1 MKTLFL
7 KIQDNY
13 YSILKIVLFLLAI
26 TVVILVSPKANMFKY
41 EFSVGAPWN
50 HTDLI
55 APFDFSILK
64 TEKQIEEE
72 KEQIVDNFKPYFKYD
87 DEVVKNGKLKLSKDF
102 EEAWAANYQEQ
113 RVFKYKRFRK
123 TLNSIYDYVQAK
135 GVMQYNPVLEGKDK
149 SSILRLINGN
159 EVEEVRLNRFFDI
172 RTANFYAFEIIDDLD
187 TDDSTLLKNI
197 ISYSLVQNVF
207 YDEGV
212 STTDLNE
219 LMKNILPTHGLIQ
232 KGELIISS
240 GELVTLDKYQIL
252 SSLKREYE
260 KETGSSDSKW
270 LIITGLSLLIILMFL
285 IEFLYFKIYLSE
297 KYESLKNIVLVLF
310 SQVILIAIADFV
322 FYNYPEFAYV
332 IPYAILPII
341 ITAFL
346 GSRFALISHMI
357 TILILG
363 FFAPNS
369 FEFFYTQFTAGFIA
383 IFTVKDL
390 GKRADI
396 FRTSLWVFIT
406 YMVVYV
412 SMLFVQEGSLENF
425 SFTFLEYIAGSS
437 ILLLLAFPIIF
448 IYEKMFGI
456 VTHLSLLELSNTN
469 NPLLRELSQ
478 KAPGTFQHSIQVANL
493 ASDVLHEIGGDALL
507 ARTGA
512 MYHDIGKMKNP
523 MYFIEN
529 QGLGDNPHD
538 ELAYEESARIII
550 GHVLDGIEMARKDG
564 LPEQIIDFIRTHHG
578 TRRVEYF
585 YRLERK
591 LNPGVEVDKAEFTY
605 HGPIPFSRE
614 TAVVMIADSVEAASK
629 SLKQP
634 TEQNINDLVDNII
647 KDHMDKNQF
656 MNANITMSDITVAT
670 KVLKKKLLSINH
682 VRIAYPD

>member
-1 MKTLFL
+1 
-7 KIQDNY
+7 
-13 YSILKIVLFLLAI
+13 
-26 TVVILVSPKANMFKY
+26 MFKY
-41 EFSVGAPWN
+41 EFSVGAPWS

-55 APFDFSILK
+55 APFDFSIFK

-72 KEQIVDNFKPYFKYD
+72 KKQIVDNFKPYFKFD
-87 DEVVKNGKLKLSKDF
+87 NEAVKLGKQKLTKDF
-102 EEAWAANYQEQ
+102 EEAWSANYQES

-123 TLNSIYDYVQAK
+123 TLNSIYDYVERK

-172 RTANFYAFEIIDDLD
+172 RSANFYAFEIIDDLD

-207 YDEGV
+207 YDEEV
-212 STTDLNE
+212 SEADLNS
-219 LMKNILPTHGLIQ
+219 LMENILPSHGLIQ
-232 KGELIISS
+232 KGELIIST
-240 GELVTLDKYQIL
+240 GELVTLDKYQLL

-260 KETGSSDSKW
+260 KETGASDSKW
-270 LIITGLSLLIILMFL
+270 LIITGLSMLIILMFL
-285 IEFLYFKIYLSE
+285 IEFLYFRIYFRE
-297 KYESLKNIVLVLF
+297 KYESLKNIVLVLLT
-310 SQVILIAIADFV
+310 QVVLIAIADFV
-322 FYNYPEFAYV
+322 FYNYPEFSYV

-341 ITAFL
+341 VTAFL
-346 GSRFALISHMI
+346 GRQFALISHII

-383 IFTVKDL
+383 IFAVRDL

-396 FRTSLWVFIT
+396 FITSLWVFLT
-406 YMVVYV
+406 YIVVYI

-425 SFTFLEYIAGSS
+425 SYTFLQYTAGSS
-437 ILLLLAFPIIF
+437 ILLLLSFPLIL
-448 IYEKMFGI
+448 IYEKLFGI
-456 VTHLSLLELSNTN
+456 VTNLSLLELSNTN
-469 NPLLRELSQ
+469 NPLLRMLSQ

-493 ASDVLHEIGGDALL
+493 ASDVLHEIGGNALL

-512 MYHDIGKMKNP
+512 MYHDIGKMNNP

-538 ELAYEESARIII
+538 DLDYEESARIII
-550 GHVLDGIEMARKDG
+550 GHVLDGIEMARRAAI
-564 LPEQIIDFIRTHHG
+564 PEQIIDFIRTHHG

-591 LNPGVEVDKAEFTY
+591 LNPGVEVDKADYTY

-614 TAVVMIADSVEAASK
+614 TVVVMMADSVEAASK

-647 KDHMDKNQF
+647 NDHMEQNQF
-656 MNANITMSDITVAT
+656 MNANITMSEITVAR
-670 KVLKKKLLSINH
+670 KILKKKLLSINH